1 MKFIGKM
8 LENYSLKKGVY
19 KAANFIMAAISGVMT
34 SPYFVEKIAPILNN
48 LGIRVDKDKLETGLI
63 IVLTGLV
70 GMGINYLK
78 QKTKIGRVIF

>member
-48 LGIRVDKDKLETGLI
+48 LRISVDKDKLETGLI